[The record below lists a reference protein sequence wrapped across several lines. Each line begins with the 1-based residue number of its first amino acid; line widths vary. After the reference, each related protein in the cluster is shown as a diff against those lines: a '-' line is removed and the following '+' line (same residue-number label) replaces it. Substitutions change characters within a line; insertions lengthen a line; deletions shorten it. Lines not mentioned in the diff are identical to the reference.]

1 MMIKNKEFAKVGDI
15 INDFSGSSVIVAG
28 ILPETKTL
36 LDTMHFVGT
45 DFDIKK

>member
-1 MMIKNKEFAKVGDI
+1 MIKNKEFTKVGDTI
-15 INDFSGSSVIVAG
+15 DDFSGSSVIIAG

-45 DFDIKK
+45 DFEIKK